1 MIEKNFKIQIRVA
14 CLGDS
19 ITELS
24 GYPHMVS
31 KRLGNNYVVGNFGA
45 CGTSV
50 LLDSES
56 PYIYS
61 EALSQ
66 AKNFH
71 PDIAIIMLGTN
82 DAICSFEQNELAF
95 IEDYLMLVVNVQSFD
110 SKPVVW
116 IVKPPPIFGD
126 GMWLNS
132 TVLSYK
138 VIPAIMKVATR
149 ANLQVIDVYSAL
161 DNVCFF
167 NDGVH
172 PNCEAAK
179 VIAEIVCQAIVSR

>member
-1 MIEKNFKIQIRVA
+1 
-14 CLGDS
+14 
-19 ITELS
+19 
-24 GYPHMVS
+24 
-31 KRLGNNYVVGNFGA
+31 
-45 CGTSV
+45 
-50 LLDSES
+50 
-56 PYIYS
+56 
-61 EALSQ
+61 
-66 AKNFH
+66 
-71 PDIAIIMLGTN
+71 
-82 DAICSFEQNELAF
+82 
-95 IEDYLMLVVNVQSFD
+95 LVVNVQSFD